1 MTPHQSFT
9 DLAALILAIFGGKT
23 TALIAQAL
31 NPPDWIDRITGPMG
45 NLVTMAIVIW
55 WLQQRNAKMDAKI
68 EDRQKIKDAEDA
80 AHKTAQLETA
90 KQLAETN
97 TRLQIAIDQNT
108 RIIETNS
115 RALDKHP
122 CIK

>member
-9 DLAALILAIFGGKT
+9 DLAALVFAVLGGRT
-23 TALIAQAL
+23 TTIIAQSL
-31 NPPDWIDRITGPMG
+31 NPPDWLDKITGPMG
-45 NLVTMAIVIW
+45 NIVTMAIVIW
-55 WLQQRNAKMDAKI
+55 WLQQRNAKQDAKI
-68 EDRQKIKDAEDA
+68 DERQKVKDAEDA
-80 AHKTAQLETA
+80 AHKMAQIETA

-122 CIK
+122 CSK